1 MVTINITDKNKEP
14 LRFIL
19 TMFLETHE
27 ADNAIYPE
35 EISIANKILNKL
47 NSSQNKPETNK

>member
-1 MVTINITDKNKEP
+1 MVAINITDKNKEP

-27 ADNAIYPE
+27 QDKTIYPE
-35 EISIANKILNKL
+35 EILIAKKILKKL
-47 NSSQNKPETNK
+47 NSSQNKPITN

>member
-47 NSSQNKPETNK
+47 NSSQNKPKTN

>member
-27 ADNAIYPE
+27 QDKTIYPE
-35 EISIANKILNKL
+35 EILIAKKILKKL
-47 NSSQNKPETNK
+47 NSSQNKPEAN